1 VDRVSQAILA
11 KHRELNEN
19 DVRRSALAAGFV
31 DCKIRP
37 VDAEWSGMKFAHR
50 KTKTS

>member
-1 VDRVSQAILA
+1 VDRESRRTVA
-11 KHRELNEN
+11 KHREFNEN

-31 DCKIRP
+31 DYKICS